1 MSTNPGV
8 PLMPTSAYEVWQ
20 AIFTL
25 QHKLGRD
32 TRSTRFHF
40 HAHGRT
46 PLMVACMCSQHEAAA
61 ALIAAGAQLDMVNSR
76 RQRGNGE
83 CRGAEEWRSERNVK
97 EWSGGREG
105 RGEERKREERRGEER
120 RGEERRGEEG
130 EQRSGEERRGM
141 ERSGEVEKRRMEEW
155 RGVEDWGGVEAWRGV
170 EWRMARE
177 ERQERRGGEKERE
190 ESAR

>member
-1 MSTNPGV
+1 MDFVYRLLELQADVNESWSV

-32 TRSTRFHF
+32 TCSTRFHF

-76 RQRGNGE
+76 RRRGNGE
-83 CRGAEEWRSERNVK
+83 CRGAEEWRSERKVK

-105 RGEERKREERRGEER
+105 RGEERKREERRGGRAEKR
-120 RGEERRGEEG
+120 RGEERDGEKW
-130 EQRSGEERRGM
+130 RR
-141 ERSGEVEKRRMEEW
+141 EEW
-155 RGVEDWGGVEAWRGV
+155 RS
-170 EWRMARE
+170 RE
-177 ERQERRGGEKERE
+177 E
-190 ESAR
+190 